1 MDTSVF
7 EDWLYLADMY
17 TGVWWY
23 KMFLVVYYLVAIVVV
38 RFIWRRTRTV
48 PMSSAR
54 RCTWLL
60 LAAATVAPCV
70 VALGAGI
77 VAPFPVGA
85 YFYIGLAIDGYV
97 RAAAVE
103 SLIAVAV
110 LLTVWV
116 LLTGGSALSNK
127 SLERT
132 REG

>member
-1 MDTSVF
+1 MGTEVF

-23 KMFLVVYYLVAIVVV
+23 KTFLVLYYLVASFVV

-48 PMSSAR
+48 PMPTAR
-54 RCTWLL
+54 RNIWLL

-77 VAPFPVGA
+77 VAPFPLGA
-85 YFYIGLAIDGYV
+85 YFYVGFAIDGYL
-97 RAAAVE
+97 RAAVAE
-103 SLIAVAV
+103 SLVGVAV
-110 LLTVWV
+110 LLAVWA
-116 LLTGGSALSNK
+116 LLAGYSALSNK

-132 REG
+132 RGR